1 MRKTLSLLYR
11 MLLIAGVLVAL
22 TPCGL
27 CQKDKINSPQACS
40 MMDMSGK
47 MDCCHKAKSTN
58 PFCKVMD
65 QSSLSVD
72 SQHIVVPA
80 ISAGLLLLS
89 AYSVPKTVEASSLFY
104 SGCSSPP
111 GLLPLRI

>member
-1 MRKTLSLLYR
+1 

-27 CQKDKINSPQACS
+27 CQKGMDKPSQACS
-40 MMDMSGK
+40 MTHMSGK

-65 QSSLSVD
+65 QSSLVAPSV
-72 SQHIVVPA
+72 HAAVPA
-80 ISAGLLLLS
+80 IQAGRLFLP
-89 AYSVPKTVEASSLFY
+89 AFNVPKTFEVASLFF
-104 SGCSSPP
+104 SACSSPP
-111 GLLPLRI
+111 GHLPLRI